1 VEENIVLAGFVAMV
15 SLAFAGVRLFF
26 RKYKLHR
33 RPSVLTLIAGNALIC
48 VLLFSVFVLS
58 GELYYRFVY
67 DTTESFGLSKTTQR
81 WFTRHFRRNSLGF
94 RDSIEY
100 PNTSEAGSPRVT
112 FLGDSFTA
120 GHGIANVEDRFVN
133 IVRDQLPAYDV
144 HSFSMCAWDTPQEM
158 SCLNMAG
165 KSGYDFETVVL
176 VYCLNDI
183 SDISP
188 DWQRVLKRITEFSD
202 PGFLVENSYLLN
214 TIYYR
219 WKAFND
225 PDIGDYYQ
233 FVRNLYGGQ
242 TWKVQSDRLE
252 QLRDIVTQRG
262 GRLIVV
268 TFPFLHA
275 LAPDYRYEPI
285 HRQLGSFWQQHDVP
299 HLDLLSVYQT
309 SEPKDVVVSQYDAHP
324 NERAHSIAAAA
335 ILNFLSQEAPGL
347 MNAPH

>member
-1 VEENIVLAGFVAMV
+1 MLLA
-15 SLAFAGVRLFF
+15 
-26 RKYKLHR
+26 
-33 RPSVLTLIAGNALIC
+33 
-48 VLLFSVFVLS
+48 VFMLS

-100 PNTSEAGSPRVT
+100 PNASEVNRPRVT

-144 HSFSMCAWDTPQEM
+144 HSFSMCAWDTQQEL

-165 KSGYDFETVVL
+165 KSGYEFETVVL

-188 DWQRVLKRITEFSD
+188 EWQRVLQRIMKFSD

-233 FVRNLYGGQ
+233 FVRNLYDGE
-242 TWKVQSDRLE
+242 TWNVQSDRLK
-252 QLRDIVTQRG
+252 QLRDMVTERG
-262 GRLIVV
+262 GRLVVV

-275 LAPDYRYEPI
+275 LAADYRYELI
-285 HRQLGSFWQQHDVP
+285 HSQLDSFWQQQEVP
-299 HLDLLSVYQT
+299 HLDLLSFYQ
-309 SEPKDVVVSQYDAHP
+309 SLAPKDVVVSQYDAHP
-324 NERAHSIAAAA
+324 NERAHGIAAKA
-335 ILNFLSQEAPGL
+335 ILNFLSQEATGPK
-347 MNAPH
+347 NALH

>member
-1 VEENIVLAGFVAMV
+1 MAENIVLAGFVAMV
-15 SLAFAGVRLFF
+15 ALASAGVRLFF
-26 RKYKLHR
+26 RKYRLHR
-33 RPSVLTLIAGNALIC
+33 RPNLLTLVTGNTLVC
-48 VLLFSVFVLS
+48 VLLLAVFILS

-100 PNTSEAGSPRVT
+100 PNASEVGSPRLT

-144 HSFSMCAWDTPQEM
+144 HSFSMCAWDTPQET

-188 DWQRVLKRITEFSD
+188 DWQRVLQRIREFSD

-233 FVRNLYGGQ
+233 FVRDLYDGQ

-252 QLRDIVTQRG
+252 QLRDMVTQHG

-285 HRQLGSFWQQHDVP
+285 HRQLDSFWQQHDVP
-299 HLDLLSVYQT
+299 HLDLLSVYQ
-309 SEPKDVVVSQYDAHP
+309 SFEPNDVVVSQYDAHP
-324 NERAHSIAAAA
+324 NERAHNVAATA
-335 ILNFLSQEAPGL
+335 IVEFLSAETPRVT
-347 MNAPH
+347 NADR